1 MSPAVR
7 PRRPLPAR
15 VYWVRRGLVLSVA
28 LGLVFGIAHLLG
40 GTGSEPAGEAAQVVG
55 AAADSAPSKAQP
67 LSTADAEPRTRQ
79 GKRHR
84 PKATKTETPLAEPS
98 GPCVPSDVV
107 ATPKVKGTAYAGHRV
122 TIRLNLTT
130 LESPACT
137 WRVAPSSLAVKL
149 VSGSDRIW
157 SSQDC
162 PVSVPT
168 TDVVVRKDHPAKVDV
183 RWHGQRSDST
193 CSRTTN
199 WAQPGW
205 YHVQAAAFGAEPVDV
220 QFELR
225 PPVPVTITPKPKPEP
240 KGKTKDKSG
249 AEPKEKKSDEQADQ
263 PSDEASAD

>member
-1 MSPAVR
+1 MSPAAR

-40 GTGSEPAGEAAQVVG
+40 GTGSEPAGEAARVVG
-55 AAADSAPSKAQP
+55 AAADGTPSTAQQ
-67 LSTADAEPRTRQ
+67 LSTADAEPGTRE

-84 PKATKTETPLAEPS
+84 PKATRTVTPLAEPS
-98 GPCVPSDVV
+98 GPCVPRDVV
-107 ATPKVKGTAYAGHRV
+107 STPKVKGTAYAGRRV
-122 TIRLNLTT
+122 TIRLKLTT
-130 LESPACT
+130 LRSPACT

-162 PVSVPT
+162 PASVPT

-193 CSRTTN
+193 CSRTTP

-240 KGKTKDKSG
+240 KHKTKDKSG
-249 AEPKEKKSDEQADQ
+249 AEPEAKKSEGPADL
-263 PSDEASAD
+263 SSEEASAD